1 MNYHITRATTA
12 TCNYRK
18 FKILTSKKNRYA
30 IGLMFFLATNIWAF
44 ETDDNS
50 KITANLEVTGSIEV
64 TGALKVGSLADS
76 TGVVTS
82 TETIESND
90 NDTTVPTTKAVKA
103 YVDSTT
109 ASSSS
114 SSALPGHII
123 YSGSFSRSSDNEFF
137 TAESGLLTG
146 MKWVESDNQ
155 FMINSS
161 SANPIPV
168 IELLHSN
175 GNTDINESFLVTRLA
190 SYLTFTSNPSSGYQY
205 LTGGSAKNSSLDM
218 GIGNVLRVTLTEWG
232 ATNYFYEII
241 AIRSFNVVNVTIRKG
256 GAL

>member
-1 MNYHITRATTA
+1 MDYHLTETAIT
-12 TCNYRK
+12 TCSYRK
-18 FKILTSKKNRYA
+18 FEIFTLKKSWYA
-30 IGLMFFLATNIWAF
+30 LVLIFFLATNVWAF
-44 ETDDNS
+44 ETNDNS
-50 KITANLEVTGSIEV
+50 KIAANLEVTGSLEV
-64 TGALKVGSLADS
+64 IGALKVGSLPDS

-103 YVDSTT
+103 YVDSAT

-114 SSALPGHII
+114 SSALPSHIV
-123 YSGSFSRSSDNEFF
+123 YSGSFSRYSDNEFF

-146 MKWVESDNQ
+146 IKWVSGDNQ

-161 SANPIPV
+161 SPNPIPV

-175 GNTDINESFLVTRLA
+175 GSTNINASFLVTRLA
-190 SYLTFTSNPSSGYQY
+190 SYLSFPPYDYQY
-205 LTGGSAKNSSLDM
+205 LTGGSTRNSSLDM
-218 GIGNVLRVTLTEWG
+218 DTGNILRVTLTEWG

-241 AIRSFNVVNVTIRKG
+241 ATRSVSVINVTIQKG
-256 GAL
+256 GTL

>member
-1 MNYHITRATTA
+1 MEYISRAAIT
-12 TCNYRK
+12 TCNNHK
-18 FKILTSKKNRYA
+18 FKILTSKQNRYA

-64 TGALKVGSLADS
+64 SGALKVGSLAES

-82 TETIESND
+82 TETIESKD
-90 NDTTVPTTKAVKA
+90 NYTTVPTTKSVKA

-114 SSALPGHII
+114 SSALPSHIV
-123 YSGSFSRSSDNEFF
+123 YSDSFSSSSDNEFF
-137 TAESGLLTG
+137 TAETGLLTG
-146 MKWVESDNQ
+146 MKWVGSDSQ

-161 SANPIPV
+161 KFNPIPV

-175 GNTDINESFLVTRLA
+175 GSTSVNGSFLVTRLA
-190 SYLTFTSNPSSGYQY
+190 SYLTFTTNPSSGYQY

-241 AIRSFNVVNVTIRKG
+241 VIRSVNVVNVTIRKG